1 MRNFILNLIRPKF
14 LKFDLTTYAKFQNL
28 WSVYSDFIASFKWV
42 IIMSHMHKSPQFS
55 FYWTTYVIFTIY
67 WKFRYRWRINMSH
80 YGRQKRTQL
89 IRWFWVI
96 QCEWPITKFSVNR
109 KYDVFCSIKGKLGWF
124 MHVRHNYD
132 SLKRCNEI
140 GIYRW

>member
-1 MRNFILNLIRPKF
+1 MWNFILNLMGPKF
-14 LKFDLTTYAKFQNL
+14 LKFDLTAHAKFKNL

-80 YGRQKRTQL
+80 QGWQKWVQF

-96 QCEWPITKFSVNR
+96 QYESSIMKFSINH
-109 KYDVFCSIKGKLGWF
+109 KYDVFCSIKWKLGWL
-124 MHVRHNYD
+124 MHMSHKYD
-132 SLKRCNEI
+132 SFRKCYEI
-140 GIYRW
+140 RIYRS